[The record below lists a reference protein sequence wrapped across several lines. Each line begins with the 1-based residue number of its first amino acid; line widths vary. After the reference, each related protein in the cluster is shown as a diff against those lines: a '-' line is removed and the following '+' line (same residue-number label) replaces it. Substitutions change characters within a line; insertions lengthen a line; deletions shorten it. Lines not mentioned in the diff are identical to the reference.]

1 LTSYGLG
8 MTSVYRRTTIQL
20 AERSGYMHQSVPRTY
35 DTPIPA
41 ATHALNIHHVGYG
54 VRCRVNNGYD

>member
-1 LTSYGLG
+1 